1 MFSFELFWNKM
12 SFSDFKQVFHM
23 HFHIWECVSS
33 LYCYTVLLLQID
45 AWAQLNSLPGQFTG
59 STGAQVL
66 SSEQLS
72 NSGPQ
77 AWIKKVDDIQTDESK
92 CHRLNSFE
100 ITGRSD
106 NDTLR
111 TLIAS

>member
-1 MFSFELFWNKM
+1 MNGFVLRFLCLRTTVVKL
-12 SFSDFKQVFHM
+12 
-23 HFHIWECVSS
+23 
-33 LYCYTVLLLQID
+33 LYYYAVLWLQID
-45 AWAQLNSLPGQFTG
+45 AWAQLNSMPGQFTG

-66 SSEQLS
+66 TSEQLS

-92 CHRLNSFE
+92 YQMLSSFE

-106 NDTLR
+106 SDTLR
-111 TLIAS
+111 TVIAS